1 MKLTTLEHKQMVNK
15 LAAAKSRKNITRKI
29 DKKYLTRDSPPYP
42 ANEHCGEKKKGND
55 GNMYISVPD
64 KIMYVDGN

>member
-1 MKLTTLEHKQMVNK
+1 MKLTKIEHTQMVNK

-42 ANEHCGEKKKGND
+42 ANEHCGEKKKRQ
-55 GNMYISVPD
+55 
-64 KIMYVDGN
+64 